1 MSFVTDNEK
10 FWKVVKPL
18 LKGKG
23 SGVRNEIILLGNGKI
38 LRDDNEAGKELH
50 SYFNSI
56 VSSLDITENK
66 YIIEKST
73 TSSEPI
79 DKPIMKFQFHP
90 SILILKSKINALNA
104 LNTNFLCLEQ
114 IKRLLKR
121 FIESQFGYCPLT

>member
-18 LKGKG
+18 LNGKG
-23 SGVRNEIILLGNGKI
+23 SGVRNEIILLENGKI

-66 YIIEKST
+66 
-73 TSSEPI
+73 
-79 DKPIMKFQFHP
+79 
-90 SILILKSKINALNA
+90 
-104 LNTNFLCLEQ
+104 
-114 IKRLLKR
+114 
-121 FIESQFGYCPLT
+121 

>member
-18 LKGKG
+18 LNGKG

-38 LRDDNEAGKELH
+38 FRDDNEAGKELH

-66 YIIEKST
+66 YIIEKSI

-104 LNTNFLCLEQ
+104 LNTKFLCLEQ
-114 IKRLLKR
+114 TKRLLKS
-121 FIESQFGYCPLT
+121 FTESQFGYCPLT

>member
-18 LKGKG
+18 LNGKG
-23 SGVRNEIILLGNGKI
+23 SGVRNEIILLENGKI

-66 YIIEKST
+66 QIIEKSI

-79 DKPIMKFQFHP
+79 DKLIMKFQFHP
-90 SILILKSKINALNA
+90 SILILKSKINALN
-104 LNTNFLCLEQ
+104 TNFLCLEQ
-114 IKRLLKR
+114 RKLLLKS
-121 FIESQFGYCPLT
+121 FIESQFAYCPLT